1 MFKTA
6 IIIEEIINYS
16 IQAKVFQIIIIIAV
30 LHKMYKLKWVTN
42 LLKIKKEIRKIKKK
56 VKVLILFSCITINQ
70 LSKIINLKNK
80 HQMQEEVSGR
90 LQLRTLTAFMV
101 ISNTLIIF
109 PNKNK

>member
-1 MFKTA
+1 
-6 IIIEEIINYS
+6 
-16 IQAKVFQIIIIIAV
+16 
-30 LHKMYKLKWVTN
+30 MYKPKWATN

-56 VKVLILFSCITINQ
+56 VKVLILSSCITINQ

-80 HQMQEEVSGR
+80 HQMQEEVSDR
-90 LQLRTLTAFMV
+90 LQLRTLTAFTA